1 LEAEFSNLDL
11 LQSQAEPFTNLNV
24 QHPDVVMMKIGELSS
39 TTHAP
44 VETIRYYEREGLLP
58 APARSEGNF
67 RLYGES
73 HVGRLGFIRACR
85 ALDMNLD
92 EIRVLLR
99 FRDGRHEDC
108 SEVNALL
115 DEHVRHVDERIV
127 ELRRLAKDLRALR
140 EQCREVS
147 AADQCGIMKGL
158 ASGGFDAAAKPHSH
172 VAHVHRKPARKST

>member
-1 LEAEFSNLDL
+1 
-11 LQSQAEPFTNLNV
+11 
-24 QHPDVVMMKIGELSS
+24 MKIGELANA
-39 TTHAP
+39 TNTP

-58 APARSEGNF
+58 APARTEGNF
-67 RLYGES
+67 RLYGDS
-73 HVGRLGFIRACR
+73 HVGRLGFVRACR

-99 FRDGRHEDC
+99 FRDGSHEDC

-115 DEHVRHVDERIV
+115 DEHVEHVEARIR
-127 ELRRLAKDLRALR
+127 ELRQLSKDLRVLR

-158 ASGGFDAAAKPHSH
+158 DRGGFEAPAKSHSH
-172 VAHVHRKPARKST
+172 VAQLHRKTARKST

>member
-1 LEAEFSNLDL
+1 
-11 LQSQAEPFTNLNV
+11 
-24 QHPDVVMMKIGELSS
+24 MKIGELSNA
-39 TTHAP
+39 THTP

-58 APARSEGNF
+58 APARTQGNF

-85 ALDMNLD
+85 ALDMNLE

-99 FRDGRHEDC
+99 FRDGSHEDC

-115 DEHVRHVDERIV
+115 DEHVEHVEERIR
-127 ELRRLAKDLRALR
+127 ELRRLSKDLRSLR

-147 AADQCGIMKGL
+147 AASQCGIMQGL
-158 ASGGFDAAAKPHSH
+158 DRGGFDAGPKSRSH
-172 VAHVHRKPARKST
+172 VAHLHRKPARKST

>member
-1 LEAEFSNLDL
+1 LEAEFSSLDL
-11 LQSQAEPFTNLNV
+11 LQSQAAAFVNLNL
-24 QHPDVVMMKIGELSS
+24 QHSDVVTMKIGELASA
-39 TTHAP
+39 THTP

-67 RLYGES
+67 RLYGEG

-99 FRDGRHEDC
+99 FRDGRHDDC

-115 DEHVRHVDERIV
+115 DEHVRHVDERIA
-127 ELRRLAKDLRALR
+127 ELRQLSKDLRALR

-158 ASGGFDAAAKPHSH
+158 ASGGFDTPAKPHSH
-172 VAHVHRKPARKST
+172 VAHVHPKPARKGT

>member
-1 LEAEFSNLDL
+1 LQAEFSNLYL
-11 LQSQAEPFTNLNV
+11 LQSQASAFANLKV
-24 QHPDVVMMKIGELSS
+24 PQKGVTTMKIGELSGA
-39 TTHAP
+39 TNTP

-58 APARSEGNF
+58 APARTEGNF
-67 RLYGES
+67 RLYGPG

-99 FRDGRHEDC
+99 FRDGSHDDC

-115 DEHVRHVDERIV
+115 DEHVEHVEERIR
-127 ELRRLAKDLRALR
+127 ELRQLSKDLRALR

-147 AADQCGIMKGL
+147 AADACGIMKGL
-158 ASGGFDAAAKPHSH
+158 DRGGFDAAQKPRSH
-172 VAHVHRKPARKST
+172 VAHLHRKPGRKPA